1 MALTSMTGFGRA
13 EVDLPGSGRAA
24 VEIRSVNHRFLEVDC
39 RLPEGFQ
46 AFEETVRARVSRAMV
61 RGQVRV
67 SVSLRGAREPAT
79 VMFQEKLARK
89 YHHQL
94 EGLRKRLGIPCA
106 VSLETVLGLP
116 QVVTVSERNGAST
129 AAVWKPVER
138 AIAGAM
144 ADAVKMRRS
153 EGGRLEKV
161 LRQRI
166 EIFEELT
173 GRIRRRVPSAQG
185 DLRKRLEERIE
196 TALQQAGKEVP
207 AGEIMAREAAVMV
220 QSTDVNEELERLAS
234 HFVALRSAVAGWP
247 AGRGEAKKGE
257 QASPGRTLDF
267 LAQELQREVNT
278 LGTKLRDPEVSRWVV
293 EFKGQIEKLREQAA
307 NVE

>member
-1 MALTSMTGFGRA
+1 MTGFGRA
-13 EVDLPGSGRAA
+13 ETDLPGSGRAA

-46 AFEETVRARVSRAMV
+46 AFEENVRSMVGRAMA

-67 SVSLRGAREPAT
+67 SVALRGAKQP
-79 VMFQEKLARK
+79 VSVVFQEQLARK

-94 EGLRKRLGIPCA
+94 EGLRKRLKIPGG
-106 VSLETVLGLP
+106 VSLETLLGLP
-116 QVVTVSERNGAST
+116 QVVTVSERNGAS
-129 AAVWKPVER
+129 AVSLWKPVER
-138 AIAGAM
+138 AVSRALAG
-144 ADAVKMRRS
+144 AVKMRRD
-153 EGGRLEKV
+153 EGGRLERA
-161 LRQRI
+161 LRKRI
-166 EIFEELT
+166 EIFEELA
-173 GRIRRRVPSAQG
+173 RKIRRRVPAAQG
-185 DLRKRLEERIE
+185 ELQKRLAERIE
-196 TALQQAGKEVP
+196 AALQQAGKEIP
-207 AGEIMAREAAVMV
+207 AGEILAREAAMSV
-220 QSTDVNEELERLAS
+220 QSTDVNEEMERIAS
-234 HFVALRSAVAGWP
+234 HFVALRGAVAGRP
-247 AGRGEAKKGE
+247 VAAAKRGE

>member
-1 MALTSMTGFGRA
+1 MTGFGRA
-13 EVDLPGSGRAA
+13 ETDLPGSGRAA

-46 AFEETVRARVSRAMV
+46 AFEENVRAMVGRAMV

-67 SVSLRGAREPAT
+67 TVSLRGVREPAT
-79 VMFQEKLARK
+79 VVFQEKLARK

-94 EGLRKRLGIPCA
+94 EGLRKRLGIPGA

-116 QVVTVSERNGAST
+116 QVVAVSERNGVST
-129 AAVWKPVER
+129 VAVWKLVER
-138 AIAGAM
+138 AVSLALAG
-144 ADAVKMRRS
+144 AVKMRRD
-153 EGGRLEKV
+153 EGSRLEKM

-166 EIFEELT
+166 EIFENLA

-185 DLRKRLEERIE
+185 DLRKRLAERIE
-196 TALQQAGKEVP
+196 TALQQAGKEAP
-207 AGEIMAREAAVMV
+207 AGEVTAREAAVMV

-234 HFVALRSAVAGWP
+234 HFVALRSAI
-247 AGRGEAKKGE
+247 AGRPPASAKKGE
-257 QASPGRTLDF
+257 QAGPGRTLDF

-278 LGTKLRDPEVSRWVV
+278 LGTKLRDPEISRWVV

>member
-1 MALTSMTGFGRA
+1 MTGFGRA
-13 EVDLPGSGRAA
+13 ETDLPGSGRAA

-46 AFEETVRARVSRAMV
+46 AFEESVRAMMGRAMN

-79 VMFQEKLARK
+79 VVFQEKLARK

-94 EGLRKRLGIPCA
+94 EGLRKRLKIPGG
-106 VSLETVLGLP
+106 VSLETLLGLP
-116 QVVTVSERNGAST
+116 QVVTVTERNGVS
-129 AAVWKPVER
+129 AVSLWKPVER
-138 AIAGAM
+138 AVSQALAS
-144 ADAVKMRRS
+144 AVKMRRA
-153 EGGRLEKV
+153 EGGRLEKA

-166 EIFEELT
+166 EIFEDLT
-173 GRIRRRVPSAQG
+173 GRIRQRVPAARGELQ
-185 DLRKRLEERIE
+185 KRLAERIE
-196 TALQQAGKEVP
+196 TALQQAGKEIP
-207 AGEIMAREAAVMV
+207 AGEILAREAAAQV

-234 HFVALRSAVAGWP
+234 HFVALRSAVAGRP
-247 AGRGEAKKGE
+247 VASAKKGE

-278 LGTKLRDPEVSRWVV
+278 LGTKLRDPEISRWVV
-293 EFKGQIEKLREQAA
+293 EFKGQIEKMREQAA